1 MDMYPHLTQ
10 FPENRAEL
18 QRERGRRRR
27 ILAEGA
33 ALRAQ
38 RPARLAMLTASLRRA
53 LNAEPRP
60 SLAQEC

>member
-27 ILAEGA
+27 IVAEGA
-33 ALRAQ
+33 AVRAQ
-38 RPARLAMLTASLRRA
+38 RPGRFAMLAAGLRRA
-53 LNAEPRP
+53 LNGRPRP